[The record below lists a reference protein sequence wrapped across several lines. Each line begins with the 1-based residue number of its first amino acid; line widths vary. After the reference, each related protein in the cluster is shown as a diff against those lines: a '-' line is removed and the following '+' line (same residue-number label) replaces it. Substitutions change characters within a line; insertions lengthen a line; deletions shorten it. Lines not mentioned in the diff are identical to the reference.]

1 MSVLWNRRMRLVVL
15 AIVIAALSGCQSVSG
30 PEHGTQGST
39 PATRTT
45 EPTLVHGRAFYLERM
60 MLPPGATLEVQ
71 LIDDALAD
79 AGATTA
85 TIASKSWSDLHG
97 PPYEFALPYDSAR
110 IDASKHYSL
119 RASLRDAQ
127 GHLEFAT
134 DSRVEVKPGTTTTVE
149 FRLVRAAA
157 Q

>member
-1 MSVLWNRRMRLVVL
+1 MRRVVL
-15 AIVIAALSGCQSVSG
+15 AIVITALSGCQSVSG

-39 PATRTT
+39 SAPHTT
-45 EPTLVHGRAFYLERM
+45 EQTVLHGRAFYLERM

-71 LIDDALAD
+71 LIDDAVAD
-79 AGATTA
+79 ASAAAA
-85 TIASKSWSDLHG
+85 TIASKTWSDLHG
-97 PPYEFALPYDSAR
+97 PPYEFALPYDATR
-110 IDASKHYSL
+110 IDANKHYSL